1 MMGCGVSF
9 SAFSVKLVFGI
20 VLKEIMNMQLNICS
34 NLKSTATDM
43 AKWQAVLLPAQLNFI
58 YVAYYVP
65 CKVAERYESYF
76 RINQSYLMFG
86 L

>member
-9 SAFSVKLVFGI
+9 SAFSAKLVFGI

-34 NLKSTATDM
+34 NFKSSATDM

-58 YVAYYVP
+58 DVAYMCHVKFL
-65 CKVAERYESYF
+65 KV
-76 RINQSYLMFG
+76 
-86 L
+86 